1 LILEYKL
8 SWIYHMCPF
17 SLR

>member
-1 LILEYKL
+1 LILKYKS